1 MNKIK
6 GEILTEKKAL
16 AALRVKEEL
25 KNKKIEK
32 KKNNENRKKV
42 AKNNSSKKGDIS
54 EKATEPSNH
63 RKSQRLKS
71 CVKKLKITDVNSE
84 VSTSAESD

>member
-1 MNKIK
+1 M
-6 GEILTEKKAL
+6 
-16 AALRVKEEL
+16 
-25 KNKKIEK
+25 KIE
-32 KKNNENRKKV
+32 KKV

-54 EKATEPSNH
+54 EKATEPSNR
-63 RKSQRLKS
+63 RKSQRLKC